1 MKNNRYY
8 FEEEKMGGVRLKN
21 KKKGRK
27 GNMDQRCVD
36 GVKSKDTH
44 IRSSAGV
51 WIAVWQV
58 GHHHLDFSP
67 FFGNRHEHIWTFWD
81 SW

>member
-1 MKNNRYY
+1 MG
-8 FEEEKMGGVRLKN
+8 GGVRLKN